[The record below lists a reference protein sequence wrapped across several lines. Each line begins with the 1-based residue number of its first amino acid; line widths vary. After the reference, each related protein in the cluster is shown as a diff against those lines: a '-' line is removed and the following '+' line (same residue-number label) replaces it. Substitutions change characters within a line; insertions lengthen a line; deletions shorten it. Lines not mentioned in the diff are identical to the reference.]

1 MHIYIKEITYAN
13 GITTIEL
20 RTRKIEMLSYLYQ
33 IEGVKHSKEQR
44 VWRVPLKGLI
54 GLYKFL
60 VRWNTPLPKALT
72 VDVQKRAANGKN
84 LPFLLNISNNRFRSS
99 ICKKLNLTILDDL
112 RYQGIS
118 ANIWRREGRYAI
130 ANPDQRQTVLNYE
143 KEKLDTRRIKTDSW
157 LETAPDNELMCH
169 AFNRVIHE
177 IIRIQDIQER
187 AECRAASNMDDD
199 MDDNTQS
206 ASLATHQAESAQQ
219 FKQDLRSL
227 HDEAIKVFI
236 KNTGAVKLKSLKDEI
251 NEYQLDQNHFYQFTG
266 HNYDSDQLDDLLS
279 MAERI
284 RSANLKVSKQRAII
298 LLIGYLCHT
307 KNIDMTSLDS
317 TQGYREIL
325 KEFLNEKSKLM
336 APVQ

>member
-33 IEGVKHSKEQR
+33 IEGVKHSEEQR

-60 VRWNTPLPKALT
+60 IRWNTPLPKALT

-84 LPFLLNISNNRFRSS
+84 LPFLLNIFNNRIRSS

-118 ANIWRREGRYAI
+118 AHIWRREGRYAI

-177 IIRIQDIQER
+177 TIRIQNIQER
-187 AECRAASNMDDD
+187 AEYRASSNMDDD
-199 MDDNTQS
+199 TQS
-206 ASLATHQAESAQQ
+206 ASLATHQAETAEQ
-219 FKQDLRSL
+219 FKHDLRSL

-236 KNTGAVKLKSLKDEI
+236 KNTGAVKLKSLEDEI
-251 NEYQLDQNHFYQFTG
+251 NEYQLDQNHFYRFTG
-266 HNYDSDQLDDLLS
+266 HNDDSS
-279 MAERI
+279 MAELI

-307 KNIDMTSLDS
+307 KNIDKKSLDS

-325 KEFLNEKSKLM
+325 KEFLNKKSKLM
-336 APVQ
+336 APVH